1 MGGLG
6 MPEMIVILLI
16 VLILFGPS
24 KLPVLGEG
32 LGKAIGGF
40 KKGLRDDQSGNR
52 ESTKLPS

>member
-16 VLILFGPS
+16 VLVLFGPS
-24 KLPVLGEG
+24 RLPALGEG

-40 KKGLRDDQSGNR
+40 KKGLKDEQHAEKD
-52 ESTKLPS
+52 TK

>member
-24 KLPVLGEG
+24 KLPALGEG

-40 KKGLRDDQSGNR
+40 KKGLKEEGDSGKDVK
-52 ESTKLPS
+52 KLSS